1 MKKIVLLAIC
11 LTTLFSNKSFAQVD
25 LDQILKGSKADANYL
40 AEGYMRPILNSV
52 SSGLNQ
58 GWYNT
63 AANHKPLGFDLTV
76 SVSLIYYPTTDL
88 FYKVDNT
95 KLTNLKISSP
105 ADGQAPTFIG
115 PKTPLPQ
122 YDYKSGPTAPFF
134 GPAGIDV
141 KNSIPLGGFPLP
153 IANLGIGL
161 PLNTDLKIR
170 FLPKMSVGSGTNI
183 GLIGFGIGHDIKQH
197 IPGLKMVPFDLSAF
211 VGYTSFKSDVSFD
224 AAAFPDQ
231 IGKSEFTST
240 TVQALI
246 GKKFSVVTLYGAVG
260 YNFSSGSF
268 KATGTYPDKNT
279 GLSLVDPISLTSSVS
294 GPRATGGIRL
304 KFAVFTLHAD
314 YTLQTYKT
322 LTVGFGIAVR

>member
-1 MKKIVLLAIC
+1 MKKIVVLAIC
-11 LTTLFSNKSFAQVD
+11 LTTLFSNKSFGQ
-25 LDQILKGSKADANYL
+25 LDQLEQILKGSKADANYL
-40 AEGYMRPILNSV
+40 AEGYLRPVLNSV

-76 SVSLIYYPTTDL
+76 SVSVIYYPTTDL

-95 KLTNLKISSP
+95 KLTTLKITNP
-105 ADGQAPTFIG
+105 VDGSAPTFVG
-115 PKTPLPQ
+115 NKQTPT
-122 YDYKSGPTAPFF
+122 YDYKSGPSVPFA
-134 GPAGIDV
+134 GPAGIDP
-141 KNSIPLGGFPLP
+141 KGTFGLGGIPLP

-170 FLPKMSVGSGTNI
+170 FLPTMRVGSGTNI
-183 GLIGFGIGHDIKQH
+183 GLIGFGVGHDIKQH
-197 IPGLKMVPFDLSAF
+197 IPGIKMAPFDLSAF

-224 AAAFPDQ
+224 SARPDQ

-240 TVQALI
+240 TIQALI
-246 GKKFSVVTLYGAVG
+246 GKKFSVVTVYGAVG

-268 KATGTYPDKNT
+268 KATGTYPDSNT
-279 GLSLVDPISLTSSVS
+279 GIALVDPISLTSSVS
-294 GPRATGGIRL
+294 GPRATGGVRL

>member
-1 MKKIVLLAIC
+1 MKKIFVLAVS
-11 LTTLFSNKSFAQVD
+11 LTSLISSSSFGQID
-25 LDQILKGSKADANYL
+25 LDQILKGTKADANYL
-40 AEGYMRPILNSV
+40 AEGYLRPVLNSV

-63 AANHKPLGFDLTV
+63 AANHKTLGFDLTV

-88 FYKVDNT
+88 FYKVDNS
-95 KLTNLKISSP
+95 KLTNLKIINP
-105 ADGQAPTFIG
+105 ADNSAPTFIG

-122 YDYKSGPTAPFF
+122 YDYKSGPSAPFF

-141 KNSIPLGGFPLP
+141 KNSIGGLPLP

-161 PLNTDLKIR
+161 PKSIDLKVR
-170 FLPKMSVGSGTNI
+170 FLPTTKIGSGTNVSLF
-183 GLIGFGIGHDIKQH
+183 GLGILHDIKQY
-197 IPGLKMVPFDLSAF
+197 IPGIKMVPFDLSVFA
-211 VGYTSFKSDVSFD
+211 GYTKFKTDVAFD
-224 AAAFPDQ
+224 PARPDQ
-231 IGKSEFTST
+231 IGKSEFSST
-240 TVQALI
+240 TIQALI
-246 GKKFSVVTLYGAVG
+246 GKKFSVVTLYGSAG

-268 KATGTYPDKNT
+268 KATGSYPDSNT
-279 GLSLVDPISLTSSVS
+279 GLTLVDPISLTSSVS
-294 GPRATGGIRL
+294 GPRVTGGLRL